1 MYSDLNGTHPDRRS
15 SGSNGHNRS
24 NGHNGSTS
32 ATGLLTL
39 ERPVVT
45 PVKQVET
52 PTKVARQAV
61 IVAGGQG
68 VRLRPYTTLIPKPL
82 VPIGDKY
89 SILEIVMLQLAEQGF
104 EKVTLAIGHLG
115 NLIRAFVGDGSQWG
129 IEVSYLQETSPLG
142 TIGPAL
148 MVLDECPENFLVM
161 NGDILTDIDYGDL
174 LETHIE
180 SKAPL
185 TIATNERETRIEF
198 GVLDLVNNAV
208 TSFREKPT
216 MTYAVS
222 MGVYAVNRDS
232 LLRYPAGLPLGFD
245 DLIIDLLERGESP
258 ASYPFSGYWLDIG
271 RPDDYDRAN
280 LEFESVK
287 SSLLRHL

>member
-1 MYSDLNGTHPDRRS
+1 
-15 SGSNGHNRS
+15 
-24 NGHNGSTS
+24 
-32 ATGLLTL
+32 
-39 ERPVVT
+39 
-45 PVKQVET
+45 
-52 PTKVARQAV
+52 
-61 IVAGGQG
+61 
-68 VRLRPYTTLIPKPL
+68 
-82 VPIGDKY
+82 
-89 SILEIVMLQLAEQGF
+89 MLQLAEQGF

-129 IEVSYLQETSPLG
+129 IEVAYLQESSPLG

-174 LETHIE
+174 LETHIDVE
-180 SKAPL
+180 GAADHRHQRARDADRVRRPRSVQQRGHQLPREADDDLRRQHGCVRRLPSSAAPL
-185 TIATNERETRIEF
+185 PGGSAPRVRR
-198 GVLDLVNNAV
+198 
-208 TSFREKPT
+208 SHHRSP
-216 MTYAVS
+216 
-222 MGVYAVNRDS
+222 R
-232 LLRYPAGLPLGFD
+232 
-245 DLIIDLLERGESP
+245 RGESP

>member
-1 MYSDLNGTHPDRRS
+1 MYSDLNGNHPEHRS
-15 SGSNGHNRS
+15 ASSLGL
-24 NGHNGSTS
+24 NGSTS
-32 ATGLLTL
+32 ATGVLTL
-39 ERPVVT
+39 ERPIATQIT
-45 PVKQVET
+45 PAKS
-52 PTKVARQAV
+52 ARQAV

-89 SILEIVMLQLAEQGF
+89 SILEIVLLQLAEQGF

-129 IEVSYLQETSPLG
+129 IEVSYLQESSPLG

-148 MVLDECPENFLVM
+148 MVLDQCPENFLVM

-198 GVLDLVNNAV
+198 GVLDLHNNAV

-222 MGVYAVNRDS
+222 MGVYAVNRQS

-245 DLIIDLLERGESP
+245 DLILDLLERGESP

>member
-15 SGSNGHNRS
+15 SRS

-32 ATGLLTL
+32 ATGVLTL
-39 ERPVVT
+39 ERPTVT
-45 PVKQVET
+45 PVLKKET
-52 PTKVARQAV
+52 PTKVARHAV

-104 EKVTLAIGHLG
+104 QKVTLAIGHLG

-129 IEVSYLQETSPLG
+129 IEVSYLQESSPLG

-148 MVLDECPENFLVM
+148 MVLDDCPENFLVM

-222 MGVYAVNRDS
+222 MGVYAVSRQA

-245 DLIIDLLERGESP
+245 NLILDLLERGESP
-258 ASYPFSGYWLDIG
+258 ASYPFTGYWLDIG

-287 SSLLRHL
+287 STLLRHL

>member
-15 SGSNGHNRS
+15 SQS

-32 ATGLLTL
+32 GSAVLTL

-45 PVKQVET
+45 PIKTQ
-52 PTKVARQAV
+52 PMATKVARQAV

-89 SILEIVMLQLAEQGF
+89 SILEIVLLQLAEQGF

-148 MVLDECPENFLVM
+148 IVLDDFPENFLVM
-161 NGDILTDIDYGDL
+161 NGDILTDINYGDL

-185 TIATNERETRIEF
+185 TIATNERETRIDF
-198 GVLDLVNNAV
+198 GVLDLCNNSV

-222 MGVYAVNRDS
+222 MGVYAVSREA
-232 LLRYPAGLPLGFD
+232 LRRYPAGLPLGFD
-245 DLIIDLLERGESP
+245 NLIIDLLERGESP